1 MTTVRRCAVAL
12 AATTLLCAAVAPAA
26 VAGGDVPAS
35 TPGSSSDSP
44 GSASDSKDSPSGSSS
59 ASPSPAPAASAPAPS
74 PAPVA
79 IPPGLYGEKD
89 PAYDG
94 VWRQSL
100 AILGQFAAGVR
111 PADQAVGWLRGQQC
125 ANGAFP
131 AYRPDPAEPCDART
145 AVDSNSTAAAMQALA
160 TLGGQRPAMTKSMEW
175 LRSVQNKDGGWGYL
189 PGTPSDANS
198 TSLVIG
204 ALTTFGVRPSS
215 MRSSEEK
222 SGYDALVALS
232 IPCDPG
238 SGADAGAFAYQPDK
252 AGRLTANDDAT
263 AAAVL
268 GGLGKR
274 MMAWPVQA
282 GPAPSCV
289 STPDPG
295 PERVARNGAAYLA
308 SALAATGHLEQPPM
322 PGADDSAPLPD
333 TGNTADA
340 VVALTAAGYGD
351 QASGALEWLK
361 RNSGAWAQENGP
373 AAYAQLIFAAH
384 ATGTDPRNF
393 GGIDLVERLNATGPT
408 PRPMA
413 SATAP
418 AATAAHG
425 NSGRDQG
432 MLWILG
438 FGAVACVAMGFLLN
452 GRKKTQE
459 TPQSPQTP
467 SQTPSPQGPQ
477 SPQSPPSP
485 QS

>member
-1 MTTVRRCAVAL
+1 MTTVRRCAAAL
-12 AATTLLCAAVAPAA
+12 AATALLSVAVAPAA

-35 TPGSSSDSP
+35 QGSTGSQGSS
-44 GSASDSKDSPSGSSS
+44 GSSGSSTGSPSGSSS
-59 ASPSPAPAASAPAPS
+59 TDPDASPSPAPAASAPAPS
-74 PAPVA
+74 PAPVTV
-79 IPPGLYGEKD
+79 PPGLYGEKD
-89 PAYDG
+89 PTYDG

-100 AILGQFAAGVR
+100 AMMGQFAAGVR
-111 PADQAVGWLRGQQC
+111 PADQAVGWLKGQQC

-131 AYRPDPAEPCDART
+131 AYRPDPATPCDAKT
-145 AVDSNSTAAAMQALA
+145 MVDSNATSAAIQALS
-160 TLGGQRPAMTKSMEW
+160 TLGGQGPAMTKGVEW

-189 PGTPSDANS
+189 PGTPTDANS

-215 MRSSEEK
+215 MRSSEGK
-222 SGYDALVALS
+222 NAYDALVALS
-232 IPCDPG
+232 IPCDAG

-252 AGRLTANDDAT
+252 AGKLTANDDAT
-263 AAAVL
+263 AAAVI

-282 GPAPSCV
+282 AGPAPTCV
-289 STPDPG
+289 PTADPG
-295 PERVARNGAAYLA
+295 PERAARNGAAYLA
-308 SALAATGHLEQPPM
+308 SALAATGHLDLPPM
-322 PGADDSAPLPD
+322 PGANDTAPLPD

-340 VVALTAAGYGD
+340 VVALTAAGYGH
-351 QASGALEWLK
+351 QAAGALEWLK

-408 PRPMA
+408 PRPRA

-418 AATAAHG
+418 AAAVVHG

-432 MLWILG
+432 MVWILG
-438 FGAVACVAMGFLLN
+438 IGSVACVGMGFLLN
-452 GRKKTQE
+452 GRKKTQ
-459 TPQSPQTP
+459 
-467 SQTPSPQGPQ
+467 Q
-477 SPQSPPSP
+477 SPQS
-485 QS
+485 

>member
-1 MTTVRRCAVAL
+1 MTTVRRCAAAL
-12 AATTLLCAAVAPAA
+12 AATTLLGVALAPAA
-26 VAGGDVPAS
+26 VAGGDVPAPHGTS
-35 TPGSSSDSP
+35 GSST
-44 GSASDSKDSPSGSSS
+44 GSPSGSSTDPG

-89 PAYDG
+89 PAHDG

-100 AILGQFAAGVR
+100 AMMGQFAAGVR
-111 PADQAVGWLRGQQC
+111 PADQAVGWLKGQQC
-125 ANGAFP
+125 ADGAFP
-131 AYRPDPAEPCDART
+131 AYRPDPAAPCDART
-145 AVDSNSTAAAMQALA
+145 TGDSNATSAAVQALS
-160 TLGGQRPAMTKSMEW
+160 TLGGQGPAMTKGVEW
-175 LRSVQNKDGGWGYL
+175 LRSVQNKDGGWGRL
-189 PGTPSDANS
+189 PGTPTDANS

-215 MRSSEEK
+215 VRSSE
-222 SGYDALVALS
+222 GRNAYDALVAVS
-232 IPCDPG
+232 IPCDAG
-238 SGADAGAFAYQPDK
+238 SGADAGAFAYRPDT
-252 AGRLTANDDAT
+252 AGRLTADDDAT
-263 AAAVL
+263 AAAVI

-274 MMAWPVQA
+274 MMAWPVRDA

-289 STPDPG
+289 STADPG
-295 PERVARNGAAYLA
+295 PERAARNGAAYLA
-308 SALAATGHLEQPPM
+308 SALAATGHLDQPPK
-322 PGADDSAPLPD
+322 PGAGTGAPLPD

-408 PRPMA
+408 PGPRA
-413 SATAP
+413 SVTAP
-418 AATAAHG
+418 AAAVVHG

-438 FGAVACVAMGFLLN
+438 IGAIACAGMGFLLN
-452 GRKKTQE
+452 GRRR
-459 TPQSPQTP
+459 TPQGPPARQSPQP
-467 SQTPSPQGPQ
+467 
-477 SPQSPPSP
+477 
-485 QS
+485 